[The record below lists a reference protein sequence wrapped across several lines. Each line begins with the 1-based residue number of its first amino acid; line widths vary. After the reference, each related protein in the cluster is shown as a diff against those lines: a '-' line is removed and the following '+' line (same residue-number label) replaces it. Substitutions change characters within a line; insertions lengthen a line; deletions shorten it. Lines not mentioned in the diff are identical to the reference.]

1 MKKLFVSNKD
11 ESVRMFKSDVIEF
24 LSKTHWTLPIIVFVP
39 IIAFLLYNSHLPFF
53 QTVMLIAAGL
63 FFWSFTE
70 YVLHRF
76 VFHYEPKS
84 EFGKRFHWLF
94 HGVHHDYPND
104 SLRLVMPPGISLI
117 LGSAFFAM
125 FYLILGEI
133 NCFSFAAGFFSGY
146 LIYDINHYAM
156 HHFAFKNKLM
166 IQLKKHHMKHHFQEP
181 ERGFGVSSPLWD
193 YVFDTVFQSKKKEN

>member
-1 MKKLFVSNKD
+1 MTKLFVSNKD
-11 ESVRMFKSDVIEF
+11 ESVRMFKSDLIEF
-24 LSKTHWTLPIIVFVP
+24 LSKTHWTMPIIVFVP
-39 IIAFLLYNSHLPFF
+39 IIVFLLYNSHVPLLL
-53 QTVMLIAAGL
+53 TLALISAGL

-76 VFHYEPKS
+76 VFHYEPKTA
-84 EFGKRFHWLF
+84 FGKRFHWLF

-125 FYLILGEI
+125 FYLVLGKT

-146 LIYDINHYAM
+146 LIYDISHYAM
-156 HHFAFKNKLM
+156 HHFAFKNKFM

-193 YVFDTVFQSKKKEN
+193 YVFDTIFQSKKKEN

>member
-1 MKKLFVSNKD
+1 MAKLFVSNKD
-11 ESVRMFKSDVIEF
+11 ESVRMFKSDLIEF
-24 LSKTHWTLPIIVFVP
+24 LSKTHWTMPIIVFVP
-39 IIAFLLYNSHLPFF
+39 LIAFLLYNSHLPLLL
-53 QTVMLIAAGL
+53 TLALILAGL

-125 FYLILGEI
+125 FYLVLGET

-146 LIYDINHYAM
+146 LIYDISHYAM
-156 HHFAFKNKLM
+156 HHFAFKNKFM

-193 YVFDTVFQSKKKEN
+193 YVFDTIFQSKKKEN